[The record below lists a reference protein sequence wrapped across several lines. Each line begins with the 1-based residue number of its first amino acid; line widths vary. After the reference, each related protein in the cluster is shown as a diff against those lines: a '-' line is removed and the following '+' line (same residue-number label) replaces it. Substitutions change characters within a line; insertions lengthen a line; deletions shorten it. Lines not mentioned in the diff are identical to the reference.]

1 MLTFIKVIVM
11 TALRLVETPKNGE
24 LKISLPDSF
33 SDDPVEVIIR
43 PLVQLEIDA
52 KSRLKIAQQYLKR
65 SKPTNFDLGDLDP
78 HEQ

>member
-1 MLTFIKVIVM
+1 M

-43 PLVQLEIDA
+43 PLAQPEIDA
-52 KSRLKIAQQYLKR
+52 KSRLKIAQQYLER